1 MLRGKKKFICRD
13 CGEKFSAP
21 DSYDFEDE
29 DIPEVLNMET
39 VEKISFLTKKILGSA
54 VKKNDMSQIHEDM
67 TSLTLCLY
75 ETFFYGLEEYS
86 GNALYRKNIVQKFCD
101 IYKMAEASED
111 LNNQEKCEKPL

>member
-1 MLRGKKKFICRD
+1 MFILLQKKNLMLRGKKKFICRD

-67 TSLTLCLY
+67 TSMTLCLY
-75 ETFFYGLEEYS
+75 ETFFMDWKSILAMHYIG
-86 GNALYRKNIVQKFCD
+86 RI
-101 IYKMAEASED
+101 
-111 LNNQEKCEKPL
+111 